1 MNLQEATV
9 LALQGKLEES
19 KFKRLHESTSYMDEE
34 EIKENNTTKVYN
46 SSEEVPYETAK
57 YKFNSNSRVSLD
69 HYQKLEDYCKNL
81 ITFNVL
87 SNKCYSDKWDTAYT
101 IKGVTLTNHI
111 YLNEIAEKYKIE
123 TKVILQLNLDYTEL
137 VKVENEFFGGH
148 LIYFYKPDFIEVR
161 IEAGS
166 QSCFDSS
173 DRLSAYK
180 KFSLNEIDK
189 MKDFII
195 KENERISANVNP
207 EDNHNLSDEQSS
219 EAMRNHLMNNN

>member
-46 SSEEVPYETAK
+46 SSEEVPYEIAK

-101 IKGVTLTNHI
+101 IKGVTLTN
-111 YLNEIAEKYKIE
+111 
-123 TKVILQLNLDYTEL
+123 LNLDYTEL

-219 EAMRNHLMNNN
+219 EAMRNHLINNN